1 MMTELKDEEFIEWEE
16 KEVMAS
22 LRDGKRESERD
33 QHLSPLLFS
42 ITDPRVKDDDELANF
57 PKLPVDALESDKL
70 SG

>member
-1 MMTELKDEEFIEWEE
+1 MMTELNDEEFVEWGRR
-16 KEVMAS
+16 S
-22 LRDGKRESERD
+22 DGVTVRRRERMRD

>member
-1 MMTELKDEEFIEWEE
+1 MSELKDEEFVEWERR
-16 KEVMAS
+16 S
-22 LRDGKRESERD
+22 DGARGRERR

-42 ITDPRVKDDDELANF
+42 ITDPGVKDDDDLANF